1 MYKLMMTAQMLK
13 MWVIGYRYLGVHITS
28 WADEGEK
35 RGTAQDRGK
44 IQYKADKE
52 TRPSRRV
59 TESSAL

>member
-1 MYKLMMTAQMLK
+1 MYKLMTAQMLK
-13 MWVIGYRYLGVHITS
+13 MWVIGYRYLGEQITS

-52 TRPSRRV
+52 TRPSRRF
-59 TESSAL
+59 TESGAL

>member
-13 MWVIGYRYLGVHITS
+13 MWVTGYRYLGVQVTS
-28 WADEGEK
+28 WANEGEK

-52 TRPSRRV
+52 TRPSRRF
-59 TESSAL
+59 TESSAV

>member
-13 MWVIGYRYLGVHITS
+13 MWVIGYRYLGVQITS

-52 TRPSRRV
+52 TRPSRRF
-59 TESSAL
+59 TESGAL